1 VGAIQEFGVPSL
13 SREFSNKHAGGFLG
27 GPLQE
32 ISSMNNPKLE
42 GSNII
47 DCIPQTGPCP
57 GGCIGCFYTKDEP
70 LIPTVEEVGD
80 KIVRTNSGHDSNRQK
95 KLVLDVTAEYPRKF
109 YNTSLMNFD
118 FPGPVVFT
126 ANAADTDH
134 SVVLERR
141 ELCKN
146 LMAVRIRTNTWNLA
160 LIEAACHHYP
170 RLGVPVII
178 TFMRYK
184 SLIYVPPPAVPSYKQ
199 DRHILN
205 TWYSLYPSL
214 KRAIYEKS
222 RQSVPSKYRD
232 LVRVCGAI
240 DSSYCRD
247 CGNCEEFY
255 WRAMDR
261 GGQ

>member
-126 ANAADTDH
+126 ANATDTDH
-134 SVVLERR
+134 SVFLVRR
-141 ELCKN
+141 ELCEN
-146 LMAVRIRTNTWNLA
+146 LMFVRVRTNTWNLP
-160 LIEAACHHYP
+160 LLEAACHHYTVN
-170 RLGVPVII
+170 GIPVVI
-178 TFMRYK
+178 TFMRYRDMRH
-184 SLIYVPPPAVPSYKQ
+184 IPPGAWPSYSSEK
-199 DRHILN
+199 HIIN
-205 TWYSLYPSL
+205 EWYRLHASLREYIFSHF
-214 KRAIYEKS
+214 
-222 RQSVPSKYRD
+222 RQKYGD
-232 LVRVCGAI
+232 LVRMCGTI
-240 DSSYCRD
+240 ESSYCRD

-255 WRAMDR
+255 WRATDR